1 MPISMAIRQILLVKL
16 ETGRPL
22 VVLSCLVD
30 GNLGLV
36 PAVVLIVHTGC
47 VTVCETVVTSVN
59 VGLHAVLFL

>member
-1 MPISMAIRQILLVKL
+1 MVMRQMLLVKL

-36 PAVVLIVHTGC
+36 PAFVLIVHTGC
-47 VTVCETVVTSVN
+47 VTVCDTGDTVVISAN
-59 VGLHAVLFL
+59 MGLHAVLFL